1 MDVIASVIA
10 SVTSMR
16 APHQLLIQ
24 AAARLAADGH
34 VDLSADIRQLA
45 NKWTPESEKAL
56 VSGSNTIQLQQTNDP
71 RTD

>member
-1 MDVIASVIA
+1 
-10 SVTSMR
+10 MR

-24 AAARLAADGH
+24 TAARLAADGH

-56 VSGSNTIQLQQTNDP
+56 ISGTEPFDLEQTDDQAN
-71 RTD
+71 